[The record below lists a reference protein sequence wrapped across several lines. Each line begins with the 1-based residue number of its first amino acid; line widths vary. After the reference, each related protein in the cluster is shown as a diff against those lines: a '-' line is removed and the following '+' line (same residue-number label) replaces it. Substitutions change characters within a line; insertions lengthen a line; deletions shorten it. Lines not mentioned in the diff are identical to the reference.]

1 MMEAFKDI
9 FLEKY
14 PKRDKILQYYTEANG
29 FEPQWGNITKV
40 SLNRMVMQME
50 KTLSPNSARQ
60 YCAQVKAVL
69 TLCSEESGLAFD
81 YGSILSLPEAMTT
94 NVYVTEG
101 EIDKL
106 IHLSG
111 LNKVE
116 KYVRDQFVVG
126 CLTGARHSDYSQ
138 FTPENARDGWL
149 SYVSQKTRISCEI
162 PVAPFV
168 QGLVSDG
175 SEALKARLITDV
187 HFNNILRKVC
197 LKAGINGTSKVY
209 HAGKYLTGKKFEF
222 VTSHTARRSCAT
234 NLALRG
240 VDEVWISRI
249 LGHGKNITQRY
260 VCVSNRDMPQ
270 NAMDY
275 FLKTR

>member
-1 MMEAFKDI
+1 MEAFKDI

-14 PKRDKILQYYTEANG
+14 PRREKILQYYTDANG
-29 FEPQWGNITKV
+29 VEPEWGNITKV

-69 TLCSEESGLAFD
+69 TLCSEESGLSFD
-81 YGSILSLPEAMTT
+81 YGSVLSLPEAMTT

-168 QGLVSDG
+168 QSLISDG

-197 LKAGINGTSKVY
+197 LKAGINGTRTSRGRSSSSSPPTRHGGAAPPTLRCGGWTRCGFPGY
-209 HAGKYLTGKKFEF
+209 WGTGKTSRSVMSASAT
-222 VTSHTARRSCAT
+222 VTCPKKQ
-234 NLALRG
+234 
-240 VDEVWISRI
+240 WII
-249 LGHGKNITQRY
+249 
-260 VCVSNRDMPQ
+260 
-270 NAMDY
+270 
-275 FLKTR
+275 F